1 MADTIASWLERSIAT
16 LQHAGIETARLDA
29 LVLLSDELGQDK
41 SWCLA
46 YSEHKLQRSQVNNLN
61 TKVAQRAQHT
71 PLAYVRGHTEFYGR
85 EFEVTRQVLVPRP
98 ESEAMIELLK
108 QAVGRS
114 ESGVVICDI
123 GTGSGC
129 LAITAKLELPESDV
143 YASDVDPLCLQTARA
158 NATNLH
164 ADITFLQGDL
174 LQPYALRQ
182 TADGLLLLANLP
194 YVPTNYPINQAAAH
208 EPKLALFSGKDGLDE
223 YNQLF
228 TQADTLAQKPLY
240 IITESLLPQHTTL
253 IQIASQAGYKLVAE
267 QNLAQM
273 FERD

>member
-1 MADTIASWLERSIAT
+1 MADTIASWLEQSIAT

-108 QAVGRS
+108 QGVGRRA
-114 ESGVVICDI
+114 SGVVICDI

-174 LQPYALRQ
+174 LQPYALQQ
-182 TADGLLLLANLP
+182 TADALLLLANLP

-223 YNQLF
+223 YKQLF
-228 TQADTLAQKPLY
+228 AQADTLAQKPLY

-253 IQIASQAGYKLVAE
+253 TEIASQAGYKLVAE

>member
-1 MADTIASWLERSIAT
+1 MADTIASWLEQSIAT

-223 YNQLF
+223 YKQLF
-228 TQADTLAQKPLY
+228 AQADTLAQKPLY
-240 IITESLLPQHTTL
+240 IITESFLPQHTTL
-253 IQIASQAGYKLVAE
+253 TEIASQAGYKLVAE

>member
-1 MADTIASWLERSIAT
+1 MADTIASWLEQSIAT

-46 YSEHKLQRSQVNNLN
+46 YSEHKLQMSQVNFLN

-85 EFEVTRQVLVPRP
+85 EFAVTRQVLVPRP

-129 LAITAKLELPESDV
+129 LGITAKLELPETDV

-174 LQPYALRQ
+174 LQPYALQQ
-182 TADGLLLLANLP
+182 TADALLLLANLP

-223 YNQLF
+223 YKQLF

-253 IQIASQAGYKLVAE
+253 IQIAFQAGYKLVAE

>member
-1 MADTIASWLERSIAT
+1 MTVSSWLEAAQKQ
-16 LQHAGIETARLDA
+16 LEAAGIDTARLDA
-29 LVLLSDELGQDK
+29 LVILCDELGKDK
-41 SWCLA
+41 SWIFA
-46 YSEHKLQRSQVNNLN
+46 YPEHILQGSEIEVLN
-61 TKVAQRAQHT
+61 KKIAQRARHT

-85 EFEVTRQVLVPRP
+85 EFAVTRRVLVPRP

-129 LAITAKLELPESDV
+129 LAITAKLELPETDV

-174 LQPYALRQ
+174 LQPYALQQ
-182 TADGLLLLANLP
+182 TADALLLLANLP

-223 YNQLF
+223 YKQLF
-228 TQADTLAQKPLY
+228 AQADTLAQKPLY
-240 IITESLLPQHTTL
+240 IITESFLPQHTTL
-253 IQIASQAGYKLVAE
+253 TEIASQAGYKLVAE